1 MLQGLGAD
9 AIYIATGS
17 QPDLPA
23 ACLAPDDADAGAIA
37 RERGF
42 HVPNALEGLDRPIVR
57 SVDQVLL
64 DPPAVGTSVLVID
77 AQGHW
82 EAAGTAE
89 RLNDLGCRVTVVTSR
104 PQVGFGMEATNRVM
118 FHQRAREKGIAL
130 VPNVRVAAIEADGV
144 RLVDQLTREERRVTG
159 QGIVVPVYPRVSRDD
174 LYFQLIDGLGTRD
187 DIRVERIG
195 DASVPRMIQTILLEA
210 HQLAMRI

>member
-1 MLQGLGAD
+1 
-9 AIYIATGS
+9 TGS

-23 ACLAPDDADAGAIA
+23 ACLAVGDVDAGAIA

-42 HVPNALEGLDRPIVR
+42 HVPNALEGLDQPNVR

-64 DPPAVGTSVLVID
+64 DPPDAGTSILVID

-89 RLNDLGCRVTVVTSR
+89 RLADLGCRVTVVTSR

-130 VPNVRVAAIEADGV
+130 VPNVRVAAIEAAGV
-144 RLVDQLTREERRVTG
+144 RMVDQLTREQLRPTDVDV
-159 QGIVVPVYPRVSRDD
+159 VVPVYPRVSRDD
-174 LYFQLIDGLGTRD
+174 LYFQLADAIGDRD

-195 DASVPRMIQTILLEA
+195 DASVPRMIQTILLES
-210 HQLAMRI
+210 HQLAMQL